1 MAANRPGGN
10 YEHLLLYADGSIQP
24 ERAGAGLVALDQG
37 GSVVYIAN
45 RSLPPMTNNEAE
57 YAGLT
62 LALEAAIALGG
73 QFVEIR
79 LDSEVVVYQMIGRFA
94 VNSAALKHCHQQ
106 ACVLARSLAKVRYTH
121 IPRELNT
128 IVDALATEA
137 SAGRKWRMGGMEHV
151 LDRQL

>member
-1 MAANRPGGN
+1 MATNRPGGN

-24 ERAGAGLVALDQG
+24 QRAGAGMVALDQW
-37 GSVVYIAN
+37 GSVIYIAN
-45 RSLPPMTNNEAE
+45 RPLPPMTNNEAE
-57 YAGLT
+57 YAGLV
-62 LALEAAIALGG
+62 LALEAVIALGG

-94 VNSAALKHCHQQ
+94 VNSAALKRWHQQ

-128 IVDALATEA
+128 VADALATEA
-137 SAGRKWRMGGMEHV
+137 SAGRVWRMGGMEHV